1 MVSEPCPNLAM
12 SIEFSIAHDLNMLK
26 QITEAEEQLEGR
38 ELFNRGALSTYAL
51 LILLFFFLFFFFFFF
66 CTEPYVQIT

>member
-12 SIEFSIAHDLNMLK
+12 SIESSIAHDLNISK

-38 ELFNRGALSTYAL
+38 ELFNRGAFKYLCF
-51 LILLFFFLFFFFFFF
+51 IIIIIIIIII
-66 CTEPYVQIT
+66 CTQPYVQIT

>member
-1 MVSEPCPNLAM
+1 MVSESCPNLAM
-12 SIEFSIAHDLNMLK
+12 SIEFSIAHDLNISK

-51 LILLFFFLFFFFFFF
+51 LLLLLLLLFVPNLM
-66 CTEPYVQIT
+66 YK

>member
-12 SIEFSIAHDLNMLK
+12 SIESSIAHDLNISK
-26 QITEAEEQLEGR
+26 QITEAEEQLEGK

-51 LILLFFFLFFFFFFF
+51 LLLLLLYFFFLR
-66 CTEPYVQIT
+66 TYVQIT